1 MQHRSGYGA
10 PDGAHENG
18 LKEEQMAVKTRWLGE
33 GYKSESYDEAGG
45 HRLLGDEPEEIGGS
59 NTAPSPFSLLQTSIG
74 NCAMGAM
81 LRAARDEKIPIE
93 ALEADVAIKMNRLD
107 ESATS
112 HFTVTCDL
120 RMTEI
125 RMRLRVT
132 GDIDEEQTSVLMW
145 AAENCPVGNTIG
157 GGVPIT
163 REIEVIAP
171 S

>member
-1 MQHRSGYGA
+1 
-10 PDGAHENG
+10 
-18 LKEEQMAVKTRWLGE
+18 MAVKTRWLGE
-33 GYKSESYDEAGG
+33 GFKARSYDEAGG
-45 HRLLGDEPEEIGGS
+45 HELHGDEPEQIGGS
-59 NTAPSPFSLLQTSIG
+59 DSGPSPFSLLQTSVG

-93 ALEADVAIKMNRLD
+93 EIEADVAFKVNRLD

-125 RMRLRVT
+125 RLRLRVT
-132 GDIDEEQTSVLMW
+132 GDINEEQTSVLMW

-163 REIEVIAP
+163 REIEVVAP